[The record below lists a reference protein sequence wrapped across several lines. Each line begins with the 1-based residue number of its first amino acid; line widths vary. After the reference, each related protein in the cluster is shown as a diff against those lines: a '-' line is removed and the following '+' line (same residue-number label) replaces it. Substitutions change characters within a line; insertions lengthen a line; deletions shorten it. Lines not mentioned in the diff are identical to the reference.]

1 MTSVFK
7 RQAFTLLSILLL
19 PLLPSVGAR
28 PVDPNQPHEPPA
40 ETAYYLA
47 EHGDFE
53 IGLEDGQLGLHIHLH
68 AGAVV
73 DGNALEEDTGF
84 DPDKLIVVAT
94 REAKILRPA
103 GPLWD
108 PIGVDANEPLWVLP
122 QHEKEGVP
130 AFGLATEEIEA
141 GVLVGDV
148 VTLNLRYLKGPG
160 DFSLWANDAFGRPTF
175 ALSTHDQRLSSNLP
189 VALHAHYNWG
199 FTQPGTYTLVFE
211 VAASL
216 VDGGSTSALAIYTF
230 LVSEKPVLL
239 KALPGD
245 VNLDGVV
252 DVSDLAIVLD
262 NLGLT
267 APVWPHGEE

>member
-1 MTSVFK
+1 MTT
-7 RQAFTLLSILLL
+7 AFECRTLTVLLAILLSR
-19 PLLPSVGAR
+19 LPSLGAE
-28 PVDPNQPHEPPA
+28 PHDPNHAHDPSGR
-40 ETAYYLA
+40 TAYYLA
-47 EHGDFE
+47 EHGDFD
-53 IGLEDGQLGLHIHLH
+53 IGFEDGQLDLHIHLH
-68 AGAVV
+68 AGAIV

-84 DPDKLIVVAT
+84 DPGELIVVAT

-103 GPLWD
+103 GALWD
-108 PIGVDANEPLWVLP
+108 PMGVDANEPLWVLP

-130 AFGLATEEIEA
+130 AFGLATEEIEP

-160 DFSLWANDAFGRPTF
+160 DFCLWANDAFGQPTF
-175 ALSTHDQRLSSNLP
+175 ALSTHARRLSNSLP

-211 VAASL
+211 VAAGL

-230 LVSEKPVLL
+230 LVSEKPIVLET
-239 KALPGD
+239 LPGD

-252 DVSDLAIVLD
+252 DVLDLAIVLD
-262 NLGLT
+262 NVGRI
-267 APVWPHGEE
+267 APVWPHNEK